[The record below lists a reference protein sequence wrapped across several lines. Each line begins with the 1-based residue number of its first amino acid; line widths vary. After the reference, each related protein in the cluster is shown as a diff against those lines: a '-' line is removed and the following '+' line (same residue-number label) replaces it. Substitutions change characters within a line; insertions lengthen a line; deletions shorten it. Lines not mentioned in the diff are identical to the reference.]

1 MPNPLQQAVDELL
14 AFRGT
19 PCLSLFLNT
28 HRASVQAAE
37 DRIRYKNM
45 LRDAEALLNGDASFL
60 EPARA
65 LLSDDEFW
73 TQLADSLAVFCAPD
87 TFRVLKVPF
96 PLTTNFILSHRF
108 HVKPLLGLMR
118 LPGRFF
124 LLVLSQDVRLFEC
137 TLDAMTEVKLT
148 GAEQS
153 LKEFNKREG
162 RWDDLQQHS
171 VSNRGA
177 GAIFHGQGAGKDLL
191 DERQI
196 KFFQQIED
204 AVTKH
209 LNTSRAPLMLVG
221 PRESITLYAR
231 VNRYAHLEPE
241 SIHGSAEHT
250 QPHDLFRQAWKRQ
263 AQKLE
268 AVQSE
273 AIEAFRQLRGSDR
286 ALDHPEAVLRLAA
299 QGRVK
304 TLLVALDRQVWG
316 RWDEET
322 LTAEAFK
329 EWQPGA
335 EDLLDRAAILTAAN
349 GATVYTPSEERMPST
364 PVAAILH

>member
-1 MPNPLQQAVDELL
+1 MPKPLQQAVDELV
-14 AFRGT
+14 AFRGG

-45 LRDAEALLNGDASFL
+45 LRDAEALLDGDASLL
-60 EPARA
+60 EPART

-73 TQLADSLAVFCAPD
+73 THLADSLAVFCARD

-96 PLTTNFILSHRF
+96 PLTTNLIVSHRF
-108 HVKPLLGLMR
+108 HVKPLLGLAA
-118 LPGRFF
+118 LPERFF

-137 TLDAMTEVKLT
+137 TLGGMTEIKLP

-153 LKEFNKREG
+153 RKEFNKREG

-221 PRESITLYAR
+221 PQESVALYAK
-231 VNRYAHLEPE
+231 VNQYAHLETE
-241 SIHGSAEHT
+241 AIHGSAEHT
-250 QPHDLFRQAWKRQ
+250 QPHDLLRQAWKHQ
-263 AQKLE
+263 AQKLQCE
-268 AVQSE
+268 QRE
-273 AIEAFRQLRGSDR
+273 AIESFRQLRGSDR
-286 ALDHPEAVLRLAA
+286 ALDHPEAVLKLAA

-304 TLLVALDRQVWG
+304 TLLVALDRQIWG

-322 LTAEAFK
+322 LTAETFK

-335 EDLLDRAAILTAAN
+335 EDLLDRAAVLGAAI
-349 GATVYTPSEERMPST
+349 GATVYTPAEERMPST
-364 PVAAILH
+364 LIAAILH